1 MDDRSGIIQL
11 DQVRNKKLEE
21 RKRRTERIFF
31 NELMGVYGVSKTET
45 LIPIELVDVSEAG
58 LGFQIRHK
66 EEISWPVDLTNQR
79 IRLYFSPESFME
91 VVVDVRNSRPVI
103 EHGIRMI
110 RFGAEVQGEQRAY
123 KAWAQFVGFL
133 RAYSDVSQRDTGN
146 TGVSNF

>member
-110 RFGAEVQGEQRAY
+110 RFGAEVQAEQRAY

>member
-1 MDDRSGIIQL
+1 
-11 DQVRNKKLEE
+11 
-21 RKRRTERIFF
+21 
-31 NELMGVYGVSKTET
+31 MGVYGVSKTDT

-66 EEISWPVDLTNQR
+66 EEVSWPVDLTNQR

-110 RFGAEVQGEQRAY
+110 RFGAEVQTEQKAY

-133 RAYSDVSQRDTGN
+133 RAYSDVSQKDTGN

>member
-11 DQVRNKKLEE
+11 DQVRSKKLEE
-21 RKRRTERIFF
+21 KKRRTERIFF

-58 LGFQIRHK
+58 LGFQVRHK
-66 EEISWPVDLTNQR
+66 ENISWPVDLSDQK

-110 RFGAEVQGEQRAY
+110 RFGAEVQEGQKAF
-123 KAWAQFVGFL
+123 KAWSQFVGFL
-133 RAYSDVSQRDTGN
+133 RTYAEVSQRDTGN
-146 TGVSNF
+146 TGVSSF